1 MAATGHGKGRH
12 SAHAPRVFVR
22 PAHAAR
28 SARAAARVRL
38 AAACAACAA
47 AVALSCALLVPAFAT
62 QQEGAD
68 ASADAQNAPDA
79 AQTQDAASAQDA
91 DASAQ
96 NQNNDAGTDAAA
108 GADAAAQGLSESDA
122 AKIAEAASAES
133 AADGWAGKLPSLA
146 SSLSSTISSF
156 SGVSSIAEEYAE
168 KLAAVEE
175 KKTAAQ
181 ERADKAQQV
190 LDAVEREKEGG
201 PRVSTTSLAGLL
213 SAGAVAA
220 DLDSRD
226 YLLDKVVASQRQAAC
241 EASVELVALAA
252 ETRALQQEES
262 ALLAAETRDRAEAIA
277 SGNEKAAAIE
287 QAAGEMRG
295 QDQSAV
301 RAVEGLDAA
310 HAEVAA
316 AQESARASQNSH
328 ASTRTAA
335 LAVAGKWYDLVDA
348 ISGVQNAISFGAGAD
363 FSMERSAFVK
373 KWGDAIDAFYAQF
386 GSTAGFTPPLQGHG
400 AEMAAAAYDRKI
412 DPRLCAAVSIAESSG
427 GKYCIKSC
435 NAWGWGAADSDPY
448 GGASAWDSWAS
459 AIEAWHDGMAGSK
472 TGLATAATI
481 GELGEIYCSSH
492 VWASTVSQQMEKISA
507 LAKDDAGAD
516 GNADDAAES

>member
-1 MAATGHGKGRH
+1 MAVMKQGRGCRDVH
-12 SAHAPRVFVR
+12 TP
-22 PAHAAR
+22 
-28 SARAAARVRL
+28 RAAVCPVACRL
-38 AAACAACAA
+38 GAALVACCTAF
-47 AVALSCALLVPAFAT
+47 ALSCAFLFPAFAT
-62 QQEGAD
+62 QQTDTGAE
-68 ASADAQNAPDA
+68 
-79 AQTQDAASAQDA
+79 AQDA
-91 DASAQ
+91 QQAQSQDTSATEQAADTSAQ
-96 NQNNDAGTDAAA
+96 AQDGAS
-108 GADAAAQGLSESDA
+108 GADAASGGESAPATPELSESDA

-133 AADGWAGKLPSLA
+133 AADGWAAKLPSLSA
-146 SSLSSTISSF
+146 SLNSTISSF
-156 SGVSSIAEEYAE
+156 SGASTIAQEYAD

-175 KKTAAQ
+175 RKTAAQ

-201 PRVSTTSLAGLL
+201 PRVSTTSLSGLL
-213 SAGAVAA
+213 AASVSAAE
-220 DLDSRD
+220 LDSRD
-226 YLLDKVVASQRQAAC
+226 YLLEKVVASQRQAAC
-241 EASVELVALAA
+241 DANVELVALAA

-262 ALLAAETRDRAEAIA
+262 ALLATETQDRAEAIA
-277 SGNEKAAAIE
+277 NGNEKAAAIE

-295 QDQSAV
+295 KDQSAV
-301 RAVEGLDAA
+301 RAVEGLDAS

-316 AQESARASQNSH
+316 AQEDARSSQSSH
-328 ASTRTAA
+328 ASTRSSA
-335 LAVAGKWYDLVDA
+335 LAVAGEWYDLVDA
-348 ISGVQNAISFGAGAD
+348 LSGVQNAISYGAGAD
-363 FSMERSAFVK
+363 FSMEKDAFVK

-400 AEMAAAAYDRKI
+400 AEMASAAYDRRI

-448 GGASAWDSWAS
+448 GGASAWDSWGS
-459 AIEAWHDGMAGSK
+459 AIEAWHEGMATSK

-507 LAKDDAGAD
+507 LAKDS
-516 GNADDAAES
+516 E